1 MFRAPCAIEALP
13 GRRPPSVAARATP
26 RRRDAGTPSDGRRA
40 TDDAASSV
48 QSATRRAL
56 ADATETRT
64 RTLDASRA
72 RGSEATAR
80 ARGRDANAMATTAT
94 GDDGRW
100 EIGGNFDRDDVAGR
114 ARSAIESNRSSVK
127 TRDGSLARKRVT
139 ESSPTNVLSA
149 GSCASSETSEDG
161 DRDGLDRGGE
171 ETRKFGARNAAVTTD
186 SFESKG
192 DEREERARH
201 GRLMRPI
208 APSAENDGLQKRV
221 SELRT
226 ALRTAEQVLDRTQ
239 NRLELAEGAKRAA
252 EAETATLR
260 ARVWS
265 LEGAEALAKGAE
277 SDGSLDSLRG
287 RLLNKATVELSYA
300 AKMTAAADRKVQILR
315 QDCKKLQDT
324 VAALSAASAA
334 EHATLS
340 MELEQ
345 ARMRIRSD
353 AREIA
358 SLTDRLKHVEE
369 NSDRLRGADESAKK
383 AICQYQAAE
392 KEAQQ
397 AKESLVETMRHN
409 EFLQGRVNEL
419 EEMVKSDGT
428 AHYDQE
434 LRRVREHLG
443 NEIAR
448 LNADLKQERSG
459 RKALEVE
466 LRDAIQTDTPK
477 RIGSMED
484 AALDAERSKNAAL
497 VIEIGEL
504 KARLEQNHSYS
515 GSPRKDDWSNALGL
529 GGGDDEDDDGSV
541 EALSPSGTPSRV
553 RDALLAAAR
562 LEVQKLGEMNRKL
575 VQAKLAA
582 ENESISKTEYEAAL
596 TRHNEAW
603 ASKVAEIELEVTK
616 TKEQLATMQIQN
628 EILSR
633 EIETSR
639 LELDETKIANRELES
654 SLLSRTSNQQ
664 QTTDE
669 GSWLKLLPRRHSSPG
684 VCTQQDNNL
693 VCLGSWAS
701 LAGMDNSTDDDLCRL
716 EENDVAE
723 EVSQESIEQPSRK
736 QLLEEKSR
744 NIRERLASRRIKPPL
759 SPLKLSEQAM
769 ERSIREGRL
778 AMEAMKASRS
788 SLLRASTSSLRT
800 ALSNTSTIDAM
811 ANVKT

>member
-1 MFRAPCAIEALP
+1 
-13 GRRPPSVAARATP
+13 
-26 RRRDAGTPSDGRRA
+26 
-40 TDDAASSV
+40 
-48 QSATRRAL
+48 
-56 ADATETRT
+56 
-64 RTLDASRA
+64 
-72 RGSEATAR
+72 
-80 ARGRDANAMATTAT
+80 MATTAT

-100 EIGGNFDRDDVAGR
+100 EIGGNFDRDDGAGR
-114 ARSAIESNRSSVK
+114 ARSAIESNRSSAQ
-127 TRDGSLARKRVT
+127 TRDGSFARKRAT

-171 ETRKFGARNAAVTTD
+171 ETRKFGARNVAVTTD

-192 DEREERARH
+192 DEREARSRD

-252 EAETATLR
+252 EAESATLR

-265 LEGAEALAKGAE
+265 LEGAETLAKGAE
-277 SDGSLDSLRG
+277 SGGSLDSLRG
-287 RLLNKATVELSYA
+287 RLLKEATVELSYA
-300 AKMTAAADRKVQILR
+300 VKMTSAADRKVQILR

-358 SLTDRLKHVEE
+358 SLTDRLRHAEA
-369 NSDRLRGADESAKK
+369 NSDRLCGADESANK

-397 AKESLVETMRHN
+397 AKESLAETMRHN

-466 LRDAIQTDTPK
+466 LRGAIQTDTPK
-477 RIGSMED
+477 RIGSTED
-484 AALDAERSKNAAL
+484 AALEAERSKNAAL

-504 KARLEQNHSYS
+504 KARLEQTHSHS

-529 GGGDDEDDDGSV
+529 GGGDEEDDDGSV

-582 ENESISKTEYEAAL
+582 ENESISKAEYEAAL

-633 EIETSR
+633 EVETSR

-654 SLLSRTSNQQ
+654 SLVSRTSNQQ

-701 LAGMDNSTDDDLCRL
+701 LAGMDNSSDDDLCRL

-723 EVSQESIEQPSRK
+723 EATQESIEQPSRK

-788 SLLRASTSSLRT
+788 SLLRASTSSLRKV
-800 ALSNTSTIDAM
+800 LSNTSTIDRRDGEC
-811 ANVKT
+811 

>member
-1 MFRAPCAIEALP
+1 
-13 GRRPPSVAARATP
+13 
-26 RRRDAGTPSDGRRA
+26 
-40 TDDAASSV
+40 
-48 QSATRRAL
+48 
-56 ADATETRT
+56 
-64 RTLDASRA
+64 
-72 RGSEATAR
+72 
-80 ARGRDANAMATTAT
+80 MATTAT

-100 EIGGNFDRDDVAGR
+100 EIGGNFDRDDGAGR
-114 ARSAIESNRSSVK
+114 ARSAIESNRSSAQ
-127 TRDGSLARKRVT
+127 TRDGSFARKRAT

-171 ETRKFGARNAAVTTD
+171 ETRKFGARNVAVTTE

-192 DEREERARH
+192 DKREARSRD

-252 EAETATLR
+252 EAESATLR

-265 LEGAEALAKGAE
+265 LEGAETLAKGAE
-277 SDGSLDSLRG
+277 SGGSLDSLRG
-287 RLLNKATVELSYA
+287 RLLKEATVELSYA
-300 AKMTAAADRKVQILR
+300 VKMTSAADRKVQILR

-358 SLTDRLKHVEE
+358 SLTDRLRHAEA
-369 NSDRLRGADESAKK
+369 NSDRLYGADESANK
-383 AICQYQAAE
+383 AIRQYQAAE

-397 AKESLVETMRHN
+397 AKESLAETMRHN

-466 LRDAIQTDTPK
+466 LRGAIQTDTPK
-477 RIGSMED
+477 RIGSTED
-484 AALDAERSKNAAL
+484 AALEAERSKNAAL

-504 KARLEQNHSYS
+504 KARLEQTHSYS

-529 GGGDDEDDDGSV
+529 GGGDEEDDDGSV

-633 EIETSR
+633 EVETSR

-701 LAGMDNSTDDDLCRL
+701 LAGMDNSSDDDMCRL

-788 SLLRASTSSLRT
+788 SLLRASTSSLRKV
-800 ALSNTSTIDAM
+800 LSNTSTIDRRDGEC
-811 ANVKT
+811 